1 MPRTRRPYSA
11 EFRRRLVEL
20 VRGGQ
25 TPEDLARKFEPSAN
39 AIRNWVV
46 QAARDEGRRADGL
59 TTDEKE
65 EVRRLRR
72 EVRVLR
78 EEREILRNG
87 RGRGRPSHL
96 LHEKLAMPLC
106 CRRPGSRGRQLHGA
120 IASPFRNMVRGRLA
134 HLIVVTPSGDPV

>member
-1 MPRTRRPYSA
+1 MPRTRGPYSA

-25 TPEDLARKFEPSAN
+25 SPEELARKFEPSAN

-46 QAARDEGRRADGL
+46 QAARDEGRRPDGL

-78 EEREILRNG
+78 EEREILRKAAAWFAKETTSSPSRESNSG
-87 RGRGRPSHL
+87 RDTRPTTRSPPCAGCWGSPPVGTMRGS
-96 LHEKLAMPLC
+96 
-106 CRRPGSRGRQLHGA
+106 
-120 IASPFRNMVRGRLA
+120 
-134 HLIVVTPSGDPV
+134 T